1 MIVSPAACI
10 NHSTLLETAM
20 LMGADFISL
29 SNFFNVVCAYGIQY
43 FSSDLHNTS
52 AISYMQV
59 YFSELDFWI

>member
-1 MIVSPAACI
+1 
-10 NHSTLLETAM
+10 
-20 LMGADFISL
+20 MGADFISL

-43 FSSDLHNTS
+43 FSSNLHNTS